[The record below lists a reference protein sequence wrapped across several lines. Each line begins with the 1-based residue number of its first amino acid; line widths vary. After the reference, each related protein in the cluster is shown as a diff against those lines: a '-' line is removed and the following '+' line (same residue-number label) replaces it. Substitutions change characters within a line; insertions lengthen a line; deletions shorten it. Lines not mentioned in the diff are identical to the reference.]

1 MVQTSYLQG
10 RNREDVEN
18 GLVDMGARERG
29 VWDELGD

>member
-1 MVQTSYLQG
+1 MVQTTYLQS

-18 GLVDMGARERG
+18 GLVDMAARGRG